1 MEAQQHDKVT
11 ENQGLVIAE
20 QGKVT
25 GRPAVKNDVIKCRF
39 EAYLNQ
45 KLPNNEIPKGIEIV

>member
-1 MEAQQHDKVT
+1 MTKVT

-25 GRPAVKNDVIKCRF
+25 GRPAVKNDVIKCRVD
-39 EAYLNQ
+39 AYLNQ
-45 KLPNNEIPKGIEIV
+45 KLPNNKIPKGIEIV

>member
-1 MEAQQHDKVT
+1 MTKVT
-11 ENQGLVIAE
+11 ANQGLVIAE

-25 GRPAVKNDVIKCRF
+25 GRPAVKNDVIKFRF

-45 KLPNNEIPKGIEIV
+45 KLSNSEVPKGIKSFR